1 MKRFVFKE
9 FFGVASDIFH
19 IIPEFERGKLKRVVS
34 MLFVMAALDA
44 LGVASIMPFIAVVT
58 APDMIHDQPI
68 LNWLFKFFAFESTN
82 SFTVVLG
89 LSVLGFLLFS
99 LSFKALAIYHQLK
112 FSMKQEAVLGD
123 MLMERYLNQSYIWLA
138 KNNSAEFEQVIFT
151 EVHQFVFQGLA
162 PLLLTIAQSCVAL
175 CIFLVLLIAD
185 YTLALTAMGVLGSSY
200 LLLFTLVRSTINRV
214 GVERFQANKERFKVV
229 SEAFG
234 SPKVIKMLA
243 LERFFQSKFSKSTH
257 VYADRQGQGQMLSQL
272 PKFVLEGVA
281 FGSLILVIL
290 YLFSSY
296 GKVTEVIPLMTLFA
310 MAGYRMMPALQQ
322 IYIGFSN
329 MRIAKPAIDK
339 IKSDLALPVEEVGLK
354 SLSSDTIELNHQIEF
369 RNVGFSHHGI
379 VDKTV
384 SDLSLM
390 ILRGSH
396 VAFVG
401 ATGSGKTTVVDLI
414 CGLLEQVDGDILI
427 DGKEITA
434 RRLKNWQDQ
443 IGYVTQS
450 TFLIDDTIAKNVA
463 FGVADEDIN
472 LERVKRALLVAQLS
486 DFAQDGN
493 PGLMTIVGERG
504 SRLSGG
510 QIQRIGIARALYRQP
525 KILVLDEATSALD
538 ARTERLVID
547 GIIKAKGSY
556 TIMSIAHRISTVV
569 ECDKIFVLDGGCL
582 VGEGTASE
590 LIVSSEKFRVLTS
603 PISYQEDQNDK
614 A

>member
-1 MKRFVFKE
+1 
-9 FFGVASDIFH
+9 
-19 IIPEFERGKLKRVVS
+19 
-34 MLFVMAALDA
+34 
-44 LGVASIMPFIAVVT
+44 
-58 APDMIHDQPI
+58 
-68 LNWLFKFFAFESTN
+68 
-82 SFTVVLG
+82 
-89 LSVLGFLLFS
+89 
-99 LSFKALAIYHQLK
+99 
-112 FSMKQEAVLGD
+112 
-123 MLMERYLNQSYIWLA
+123 
-138 KNNSAEFEQVIFT
+138 
-151 EVHQFVFQGLA
+151 
-162 PLLLTIAQSCVAL
+162 
-175 CIFLVLLIAD
+175 
-185 YTLALTAMGVLGSSY
+185 
-200 LLLFTLVRSTINRV
+200 
-214 GVERFQANKERFKVV
+214 
-229 SEAFG
+229 
-234 SPKVIKMLA
+234 
-243 LERFFQSKFSKSTH
+243 
-257 VYADRQGQGQMLSQL
+257 
-272 PKFVLEGVA
+272 
-281 FGSLILVIL
+281 
-290 YLFSSY
+290 
-296 GKVTEVIPLMTLFA
+296 MTLFA